1 MGFVSHGPGQ
11 DRKEGRT
18 IVYPWMAYNPTAG
31 SRWRFVPNG
40 QSGSTWFMALSC
52 ALTQRHGNWHQQPI
66 LVWSHTVR
74 VAATPGHEKRLDVQH
89 QRYRTATT
97 VYHVTVWSPLPTA
110 PAPAI
115 RVLCLARAPLGQPCP
130 HELVMTVGG
139 KKDKEPNSARPRA
152 APRGAEAEHRI
163 FAARDPRCSRA
174 WWRETRRMAEWW
186 VPACLPSRQT
196 QAQVPPRCLAA
207 SPPQF
212 HSHTHTP
219 TPSPPT
225 HGNTPQRAGAVSA
238 ATSPMN
244 SQPPETWP
252 YCSIHAPSQRATC

>member
-97 VYHVTVWSPLPTA
+97 VYHVST
-110 PAPAI
+110 
-115 RVLCLARAPLGQPCP
+115 
-130 HELVMTVGG
+130 
-139 KKDKEPNSARPRA
+139 
-152 APRGAEAEHRI
+152 
-163 FAARDPRCSRA
+163 
-174 WWRETRRMAEWW
+174 
-186 VPACLPSRQT
+186 
-196 QAQVPPRCLAA
+196 
-207 SPPQF
+207 
-212 HSHTHTP
+212 
-219 TPSPPT
+219 
-225 HGNTPQRAGAVSA
+225 
-238 ATSPMN
+238 
-244 SQPPETWP
+244 
-252 YCSIHAPSQRATC
+252 